1 MIRRRMEKGE
11 KEQLISSNFQYY
23 NYYLT
28 ASPLAHNVRL
38 RHFLFHAWKA
48 LHIVA
53 VTLILVPDW
62 YFKWKLIKA

>member
-1 MIRRRMEKGE
+1 MIINDKRRMEEGE

-38 RHFLFHAWKA
+38 RHFLFHA
-48 LHIVA
+48 
-53 VTLILVPDW
+53 
-62 YFKWKLIKA
+62 